1 MGEKYPFTRVKYT
14 GTSYMFSPTKYNVSE
29 KWKINTSTNNI
40 MHNSKH
46 FFLLYSRPLS
56 TFFYNII
63 YINLIFREEVS
74 CMVFLIPADLLWKCD
89 LSKVW
94 TRYPCEEDWFLFN
107 FSIKICLHVS
117 TVKKLWQIRQT
128 VCTMNC

>member
-29 KWKINTSTNNI
+29 NGKSIHQQITLCTIPNI
-40 MHNSKH
+40 SFYCIPDH
-46 FFLLYSRPLS
+46 YPLS
-56 TFFYNII
+56 FTT

-74 CMVFLIPADLLWKCD
+74 CMVFLIPADLLWRCD